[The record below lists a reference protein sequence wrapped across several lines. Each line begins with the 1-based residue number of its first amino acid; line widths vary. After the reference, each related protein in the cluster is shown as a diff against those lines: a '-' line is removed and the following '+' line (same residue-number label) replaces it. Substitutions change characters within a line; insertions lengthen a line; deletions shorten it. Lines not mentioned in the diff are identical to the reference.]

1 MTTNERDGDAA
12 ADEPIRVE
20 TRQQFDEAVAE
31 LFRTGRP
38 LPRCH
43 DPFRL
48 AVSGTWPMRT
58 EASSRMLGQGTN
70 VLVSSIVLV
79 CRRCL
84 ANAPAATRPEFLDGS
99 SGVGAGAAPPPN
111 RQRRPGRSRPGVDR
125 PKHGR
130 LHRYAPSD
138 LRRADCGIERNRQAP
153 GVRRYRR
160 RPPYLKPRP
169 CAR

>member
-38 LPRCH
+38 LPRCR

-58 EASSRMLGQGTN
+58 EASSRMPGQGTN
-70 VLVSSIVLV
+70 VLVSSILLV

-84 ANAPAATRPEFLDGS
+84 ANAPAATRPEFLTALRSERALRLLRTGN
-99 SGVGAGAAPPPN
+99 VAPVALAQAPTGP
-111 RQRRPGRSRPGVDR
+111 RMAVYT
-125 PKHGR
+125 
-130 LHRYAPSD
+130 RYAPAD

-160 RPPYLKPRP
+160 RPPYPKPRP